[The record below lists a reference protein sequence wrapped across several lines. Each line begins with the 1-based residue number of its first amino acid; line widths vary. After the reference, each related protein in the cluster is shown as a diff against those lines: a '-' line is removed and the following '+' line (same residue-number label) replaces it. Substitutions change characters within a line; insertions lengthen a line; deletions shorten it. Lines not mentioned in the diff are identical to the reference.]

1 MRPFYDKIF
10 IFLNT
15 IIISLYQRF
24 HYNIDILTIRR
35 QKMSAQNI
43 GIPLE
48 GFAEFCRKA
57 AAEGAVLLKND
68 GQCLPLQEGETVS
81 VFGRTQIN
89 YYRSGTGSGGSV
101 NVEYTTNLLNGL
113 RSKSRI
119 KVNEE
124 LAAIYEGWVGR
135 NPFDNGGGGWAAE
148 PWNQKEMPLTDAIVI
163 NARKRSGKAIVVL
176 GRTAGEDKDNVN
188 APGSYLPTAGETDML
203 RLVCEHFEQVAM
215 VLNVANIIDM
225 NWILDSSF
233 AARIKSVLY
242 VWQGGMEG
250 GNAAADVLTG
260 DTAPG
265 GKLPDTIARSI
276 EDYPSYA
283 NYGDTIRNYYQ
294 EDIYVGYRY
303 FETFC
308 PEKVR
313 FEFGFGMSYTDFSI
327 AAEDARIVE
336 KDGQTCFLLR
346 CTVKNTGK
354 THCGREVVQV
364 YYEAPQGKLG
374 KPAKVLAAF
383 KKTRLL
389 EPGESQRLDIT
400 FPVGLMASYDDGGI
414 TGNPSCYV
422 LEEGEYFLYLG
433 NSVKNNKRI
442 NVEGQNSYRIEVLR
456 VVERLEQALAPVE
469 RFSRLKPGRRKTDGA
484 YETEYEYV
492 PTRKVSM
499 AERVMGNL
507 PAEIPQTGN
516 LGYKLRDVYDKRIGM
531 EAFVAQLTDE
541 ELATLAR
548 GEGMCSPRV
557 TPGTASAFGGLSG
570 SLFGYGIP
578 VACTADGPSGIRMD
592 SGLKSTQLPIGT
604 LIAATWDPDMVEELF
619 TLEGKELSENNIDL
633 LLGPGINI
641 HRYPL
646 NGRNF
651 EYYSEDPL
659 LSGSFAAATVRGIR
673 KGGSNA
679 TLKHFACNNQEL
691 SRHRVDAAV
700 SERALREI
708 YLKSFEMAVKQGGA
722 NAVMTSYNP
731 VNGYWTASSYD
742 LNTTI
747 LRGQWGFRGIVMTD
761 WWAKMNDVILGGAED
776 KKYSN
781 HMLRSQNDLY
791 MVVPNYGAELN
802 SSEDNTLESLKNG
815 TLTRGE
821 LQRSAMNICNFL
833 MQAPAF
839 FRKQEGGVTVRRFEA
854 NRSLSPDTS
863 QDLSQDARFRPA
875 SNITAVLKVCG
886 GGCYNIIARIM
897 SPLTN
902 MYQTACNITLNG
914 HLAATMQTNGTSGKW
929 ILQMLVKV
937 ELEKGLYEIKLE
949 HVKPGMEVDWI
960 EFKPVS

>member
-1 MRPFYDKIF
+1 M
-10 IFLNT
+10 T
-15 IIISLYQRF
+15 
-24 HYNIDILTIRR
+24 
-35 QKMSAQNI
+35 AQNI
-43 GIPLE
+43 GIPLK

-113 RSKSRI
+113 RSKSKI

-124 LAAIYEGWVGR
+124 LAAIYEGWTVQ

-148 PWNQKEMPLTDAIVI
+148 PWHQKEMPLTTSMVI
-163 NARKRSGKAIVVL
+163 NARKQSGKAIVVL
-176 GRTAGEDKDNVN
+176 GRTAGEDKDNMN
-188 APGSYLPTAGETDML
+188 APGSYLLTAEETDML
-203 RLVCEHFEQVAM
+203 HLVCEYFEQVAV

-225 NWILDSSF
+225 NWMLDSKL
-233 AARIKSVLY
+233 ANRIKSVLY

-260 DTAPG
+260 DTAPC

-276 EDYPSYA
+276 GDYPSSA
-283 NYGDTIRNYYQ
+283 NYGDLIRNYYQ

-327 AAEDARIVE
+327 NPEDARVVE
-336 KDGQTCFLLR
+336 EDRQSYFQLR
-346 CTVKNTGK
+346 CTVKNIGK
-354 THCGREVVQV
+354 IHCGREVVQV

-383 KKTRLL
+383 EKTRLL
-389 EPGESQRLDIT
+389 EPGESQCLDIS
-400 FPVGLMASYDDGGI
+400 FPVCRMASYDDGGI

-422 LEEGEYFLYLG
+422 LEEGEYFLYMG

-442 NVEGQNSYRIEVLR
+442 NVEGQNSYRIESLR

-469 RFSRLKPGRRKTDGA
+469 RFTRMKPGCRKTDGS
-484 YETEYEYV
+484 YEMVYEYV
-492 PTRKVSM
+492 PTRKFSM
-499 AERVMGNL
+499 AERILGNL

-516 LGYKLRDVYDKRIGM
+516 LGYKLRDVYEKRTGM
-531 EAFVAQLTDE
+531 EDFIAQLTDE
-541 ELATLAR
+541 ELATIAR

-557 TPGTASAFGGLSG
+557 TPGTASAFGGVSD

-604 LIAATWDPDMVEELF
+604 LIAATWDPDMAEELF
-619 TLEGKELSENNIDL
+619 TLEGKELSANNIDL

-659 LSGSFAAATVRGIR
+659 LSGSFAAATVRGIM

-691 SRHRVDAAV
+691 SRHKVDAAL

-747 LRGQWGFRGIVMTD
+747 LRRQWGFKGIVMTD
-761 WWAKMNDVILGGAED
+761 WWAEMNDVILGGAED
-776 KKYSN
+776 KRYAN

-791 MVVPNYGAELN
+791 MVVSNYGAEIN
-802 SSEDNTLESLKNG
+802 SDEDNILESMRNG
-815 TLTRGE
+815 SLSRAE

-839 FRKQEGGVTVRRFEA
+839 SRKQEGGVTVRRFEA
-854 NRSLSPDTS
+854 NRSLSPDTAH
-863 QDLSQDARFRPA
+863 DLSQDTRFRPA
-875 SNITAVLKVCG
+875 SSTSAILKVGRG
-886 GGCYNIIARIM
+886 GRYSVIARIM
-897 SPLTN
+897 SPLPN
-902 MYQTACNITLNG
+902 LYQTACNIALNG
-914 HLAATMQTNGTSGKW
+914 HPMATMQTNGTAGKW
-929 ILQMLVKV
+929 ISQMLVKI

-949 HVKPGMEVDWI
+949 HIKPGIEIDWI